1 MNKVLVV
8 AAHPD
13 DEILGVGGTVK
24 KHNIQG
30 DEVYALILG
39 EGMTSRTDNRE
50 DTSEEKIKNLHQQTH
65 EAAEII
71 GFKKVFF
78 SNFPDNRFDS
88 VDLLDII
95 KEVEKYIDKINPE
108 IIYTHHAGDLN
119 IDHEKT
125 FRAVLTATRP
135 FGECSVK
142 KLYAFETPSS
152 TEWNFNYENN
162 RFKPNVF
169 IDIEKTIDD
178 KLEAMKCYKSELR
191 EYPYPRSIKALKI
204 IAQRWGTV
212 VGKGYVEAFDLIRQ
226 VKD

>member
-1 MNKVLVV
+1 MNKILVV

-30 DEVYALILG
+30 DEVYTLILG
-39 EGMTSRTDNRE
+39 EGMTSRTENRE
-50 DTSEEKIKNLHQQTH
+50 DTSNKKIQKLHQQTI

-78 SNFPDNRFDS
+78 SDFPDNRFDTI
-88 VDLLDII
+88 DLLDII
-95 KEVEKYIDKINPE
+95 KEIEKYIDKIKPE
-108 IIYTHHAGDLN
+108 IVYTHHIGDLN

-135 FGECSVK
+135 FSECSVK
-142 KLYAFETPSS
+142 KLYTFETPSS

-162 RFKPNVF
+162 RFNPNVF
-169 IDIEKTIDD
+169 IDIEGTIDD
-178 KLEAMKCYKSELR
+178 KLEAMKCYKSELKK
-191 EYPYPRSIKALKI
+191 YPHPRSIKSLEI
-204 IAQRWGTV
+204 IAQKWGTV
-212 VGKGYVEAFDLIRQ
+212 VGKKYAEAFRLIREI
-226 VKD
+226 K